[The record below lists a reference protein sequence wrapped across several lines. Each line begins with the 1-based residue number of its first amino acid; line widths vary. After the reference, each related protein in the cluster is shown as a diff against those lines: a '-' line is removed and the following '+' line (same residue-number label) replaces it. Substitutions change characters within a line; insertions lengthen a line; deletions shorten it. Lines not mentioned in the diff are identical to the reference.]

1 MQTKN
6 VMNSLT
12 LISHPLCPFVQRAAI
27 VLLEKQVPF
36 ERINVNLR
44 DKPAWFLELSPSGKV
59 PLLQVRRPDGTTVV
73 LFESMAICEY
83 LLETQPG
90 PSLYPEDAVLR
101 AMNRAW
107 IELSTT
113 TLGDAW
119 AFLNAKDAPTANAW
133 AISLEKK
140 LAQFERVLEHGP
152 YFNGDRFGMVDVA
165 MAPVFR
171 YFDVLQ
177 PASWAP
183 LLTRYPRIDAWHRAV
198 LRRPNV
204 VAAVSPDYSE
214 LLRTHFGNEIQ
225 SA

>member
-6 VMNSLT
+6 VMNSLI

-44 DKPAWFLELSPSGKV
+44 DKPAWFLALSPNGKV
-59 PLLQVRRPDGTTVV
+59 PLLQVGRPDGTTAV

-90 PSLYPEDAVLR
+90 PSLYPDDPILR

-119 AFLNAKDAPTANAW
+119 AFFNAKDAPTANAW
-133 AISLEKK
+133 AVSFEKR
-140 LAQFERVLEHGP
+140 LAQFELALEGGP
-152 YFNGDRFGMVDVA
+152 YFNGERFGMVDVA

-183 LLTRYPRIDAWHRAV
+183 LLTRYHRVDAWRRAI
-198 LRRPNV
+198 LSRPS
-204 VAAVSPDYSE
+204 VAAAVTPDYSE
-214 LLRTHFGNEIQ
+214 LLRTHFG
-225 SA
+225 